1 MGVVQVFHLSKI
13 YKPKV
18 IALEEV
24 NFELPKGGFVYLTG
38 PSGSGK
44 TTLLKLLFGAEKPTQ
59 GQVLIE
65 GQNVSRLRG
74 RRLALLRRQVGFIF
88 QDFKLLPH
96 QTVYGNV
103 SFVLQVLGISP
114 GEIRTRVENA
124 LGRVGLADK
133 AKRYPYQLSGGEQQ
147 RLAIARAIVR
157 EPRVI
162 LADEPT
168 GNLDP
173 EISEEVVR
181 YLEEARS
188 TGATILFATH
198 NRYLMGRFPHPTITL
213 QEGKV
218 VQNSFLQ

>member
-1 MGVVQVFHLSKI
+1 MVQVFHLSKV
-13 YKPKV
+13 YKPSV
-18 IALEEV
+18 VALEDV
-24 NFELPKGGFVYLTG
+24 NFELPPGNFVYLTG

-65 GQNVSRLRG
+65 GQNVSRLKG

-96 QTVYGNV
+96 QTIYGNV
-103 SFVLQVLGISP
+103 SFVLQVLGTSP
-114 GEIRTRVENA
+114 QEIRQKVENA

-181 YLEEARS
+181 YLEEARAS
-188 TGATILFATH
+188 GTIVLFATH

-213 QEGKV
+213 QAGKII
-218 VQNSFLQ
+218 QNSFIQ

>member
-1 MGVVQVFHLSKI
+1 VVQVFHLSKV
-13 YKPKV
+13 YKPNV
-18 IALEEV
+18 VALEEV
-24 NFELPKGGFVYLTG
+24 NFELPPGNFVYLTG

-65 GQNVSRLRG
+65 GQNISRLKG

-96 QTVYGNV
+96 QTIYGNV
-103 SFVLQVLGISP
+103 SFVLQVLGTSP
-114 GEIRTRVENA
+114 KEIRQKVEIA

-181 YLEEARS
+181 YLEEARAGG
-188 TGATILFATH
+188 TAVLFATH

-213 QEGKV
+213 QAGKII
-218 VQNSFLQ
+218 QNSFVP